1 MNSYN
6 NPDCSL
12 NEMNNNEL
20 FYLHSYMDLLE
31 DDVYNHFIPFCCI
44 YCSLSSLS
52 SSKHR
57 GSTDTLDIDSVAE
70 EGEEHEGEGEGKG
83 GGVQTFGIEETRDLL
98 ICFLFVLNH
107 IEQSK

>member
-1 MNSYN
+1 M
-6 NPDCSL
+6 
-12 NEMNNNEL
+12 
-20 FYLHSYMDLLE
+20 
-31 DDVYNHFIPFCCI
+31 
-44 YCSLSSLS
+44 SSLS

-70 EGEEHEGEGEGKG
+70 EGEEHEGEGEREGKG